1 MSRATDGPTSIG
13 VPLRTATRTAV
24 TTAAAAAALLV
35 AAPAA
40 MAHECVNASKKPDAG
55 VQVVIDATTEE
66 VVWLS
71 QGVQKRLE
79 NGVIEF
85 GPEGGFHGLV
95 GFDLTSDGV
104 ADVSTYIVGPAS
116 EIPTVAQTAGAEC
129 NGIVNIADYF
139 ACVSA

>member
-1 MSRATDGPTSIG
+1 MTRATAGPPPIG
-13 VPLRTATRTAV
+13 VPLRIVTRTAV

-40 MAHECVNASKKPDAG
+40 LAHECVNINKKPDAG
-55 VQVVIDATTEE
+55 VQVVIDATTDD

-85 GPEGGFHGLV
+85 GPGGGFHGLI
-95 GFDLTSDGV
+95 GFDMTGDGV
-104 ADVSTYIVGPAS
+104 ADVSTYIVGPES
-116 EIPTVAQTAGAEC
+116 EIPLVAQTAGAEC